1 MKQIPLPVEISQY
14 MTFESF
20 FVGQNSALIDALN
33 AQDQKLI
40 WITAET
46 GNGKTHLLSSLCN
59 QYDLDNKR
67 IQYLSMN
74 DSDDYSPEIIEGLEG
89 LDLIAIDDID
99 CVIGQYT
106 WEEKLM
112 VLYESILNSNTRLIM
127 ASKKT
132 PKGLNFQIPDLAS
145 RFSLGLLFKINPLD
159 DDELVVAIQYHANA
173 RGFDLPDDSA
183 QFIMKRTARS
193 VTSLMDI
200 LDILEYESLSSQRK
214 LTIPFIKSV
223 LKIG

>member
-1 MKQIPLPVEISQY
+1 MK
-14 MTFESF
+14 
-20 FVGQNSALIDALN
+20 
-33 AQDQKLI
+33 
-40 WITAET
+40 
-46 GNGKTHLLSSLCN
+46 
-59 QYDLDNKR
+59 
-67 IQYLSMN
+67 

-159 DDELVVAIQYHANA
+159 DDELVVAIQYHAYA

-183 QFIMKRTARS
+183 QFIMKRTVRS

>member
-1 MKQIPLPVEISQY
+1 

-59 QYDLDNKR
+59 QYDIDKKR

>member
-67 IQYLSMN
+67 IQYLSMK

-112 VLYESILNSNTRLIM
+112 VLYESILTSNTRLIM

-132 PKGLNFQIPDLAS
+132 PKGLNFLIPDLAS

-183 QFIMKRTARS
+183 QFIMKRTVRS

>member
-1 MKQIPLPVEISQY
+1 

-20 FVGQNSALIDALN
+20 FVGQNSALLDALN

-74 DSDDYSPEIIEGLEG
+74 DSDDYSPEIIEGLGG

-112 VLYESILNSNTRLIM
+112 VLYESILNSNTRFII

-183 QFIMKRTARS
+183 QFIMKRTVRS

>member
-1 MKQIPLPVEISQY
+1 

-67 IQYLSMN
+67 IQYLNMK

-106 WEEKLM
+106 W
-112 VLYESILNSNTRLIM
+112 
-127 ASKKT
+127 
-132 PKGLNFQIPDLAS
+132 P
-145 RFSLGLLFKINPLD
+145 SLVQGAMP
-159 DDELVVAIQYHANA
+159 
-173 RGFDLPDDSA
+173 
-183 QFIMKRTARS
+183 
-193 VTSLMDI
+193 
-200 LDILEYESLSSQRK
+200 
-214 LTIPFIKSV
+214 
-223 LKIG
+223 

>member
-1 MKQIPLPVEISQY
+1 

-59 QYDLDNKR
+59 QYDIDKKR

-132 PKGLNFQIPDLAS
+132 PKGLSFQIPDLAS

-159 DDELVVAIQYHANA
+159 DDELVVDDDDNCE
-173 RGFDLPDDSA
+173 DEDDSNTLTKPHLFKFSEPENLQTNHNRA
-183 QFIMKRTARS
+183 FISIISFLAK
-193 VTSLMDI
+193 VF
-200 LDILEYESLSSQRK
+200 ILE
-214 LTIPFIKSV
+214 FF
-223 LKIG
+223 

>member
-1 MKQIPLPVEISQY
+1 

-67 IQYLSMN
+67 IQYLSMK

-183 QFIMKRTARS
+183 QFIMKRTVRS

-214 LTIPFIKSV
+214 LTIPFILS
-223 LKIG
+223 LIHI

>member
-1 MKQIPLPVEISQY
+1 MK
-14 MTFESF
+14 
-20 FVGQNSALIDALN
+20 
-33 AQDQKLI
+33 
-40 WITAET
+40 
-46 GNGKTHLLSSLCN
+46 
-59 QYDLDNKR
+59 
-67 IQYLSMN
+67 

-183 QFIMKRTARS
+183 QFIMKRTVRS

-223 LKIG
+223 LKIS